1 MECPSFLLELKTQ
14 IIFLKMQ
21 KIRKIAE
28 YEGFQNSGQTDCS
41 HARNGLIIYTKTITD
56 NKCNSNQ
63 NKKVESCYST
73 NDT

>member
-1 MECPSFLLELKTQ
+1 
-14 IIFLKMQ
+14 MQ